1 MRDFQ
6 PTDFSCG
13 SKASQHAHFNH
24 STVYLYTWRLR
35 CLLMIVLL
43 PCRVTGREGMG
54 VEAYFIE
61 LNAYLFDKVYQ
72 IVRNRKR
79 EWIEMLRRRQSLAR
93 EFSQCWFNYHP

>member
-1 MRDFQ
+1 
-6 PTDFSCG
+6 
-13 SKASQHAHFNH
+13 
-24 STVYLYTWRLR
+24 
-35 CLLMIVLL
+35 
-43 PCRVTGREGMG
+43 MG